1 MSAERLIGGPLTVDE
16 AAAAGEPRSLIRRFW
31 EGLARGQ
38 TEVVEEVMR
47 EISPPTISAFSF
59 GEDDDWAAAE
69 VTALGTLPLKVHV
82 DTPTAVVK
90 SWNLE
95 KKVRMV

>member
-1 MSAERLIGGPLTVDE
+1 MSADRLIGGPLTVDE

-38 TEVVEEVMR
+38 TEVVEEVTR

-59 GEDDDWAAAE
+59 GEDDDWAGGRSPSSPPPPPPSGPEQAPPKIF
-69 VTALGTLPLKVHV
+69 V
-82 DTPTAVVK
+82 
-90 SWNLE
+90 
-95 KKVRMV
+95 